1 MNFTQQQKMVYTNP
15 ALAKSSVGIGLP
27 VSNGVNNTPKTICVF
42 FIAKNSIISTPVN
55 GVSMMGCVGVS
66 QDTLFPFDSKTN
78 PTQLITSFDWSLIGD
93 DENSHYQTEQSK
105 MTNISSIATP
115 VATQT
120 LSFNGIPVNFSD
132 NGYLN
137 ATAIAKSFG
146 KTVKDY
152 LINNKTKEYI
162 QALGEFLSE
171 RGNLLSEQNQLVI
184 IKKGGRGLQ
193 GTWLHPKLAIDFA
206 RWLNPKFAVWCD
218 MQIEKILKGEYQPQN
233 QELYKLFSG
242 NLNYLM
248 DYVKTL
254 HNINTIAHSDA
265 LENQKNFAIEQ
276 IHSIIQYCN
285 ANNITTATGK
295 PIFKDGQLNFAGGN
309 CVVYNLPM
317 LRLTGLVNY

>member
-27 VSNGVNNTPKTICVF
+27 VNIGVNYTPTTVCVF
-42 FIAKNSIISTPVN
+42 FIAKNSIISTPVK
-55 GVSMMGCVGVS
+55 GVPMMSCVGVS
-66 QDTLFPFDSKTN
+66 QDTLFPMYSKTN
-78 PTQLITSFDWSLIGD
+78 PAQLITSFDWSLIGD
-93 DENSHYQTEQSK
+93 AKLSSTLEPSK
-105 MTNISSIATP
+105 MTTQSIATL
-115 VATQT
+115 VAIKNI
-120 LSFNGIPVNFSD
+120 SFENIQVSFTHD
-132 NGYLN
+132 AYLN
-137 ATAIAKSFG
+137 ATQIASRFG
-146 KTVKDY
+146 KQVRDY
-152 LINNKTKEYI
+152 LKSERTQEYI
-162 QALGEFLSE
+162 QALIENLSE
-171 RGNLLSEQNQLVI
+171 KRNLLTQNDLVI
-184 IKKGGRGLQ
+184 IKKGNSRKYQQ

-254 HNINTIAHSDA
+254 HNINTIAHSEGLD
-265 LENQKNFAIEQ
+265 NQKNFAIEQ